1 MQWLFTWLE
10 DTENNMTDTQKKDTH
25 VARVDWNSDKQR
37 TRLEKRYRLEKI
49 FKSCAVLS
57 LVAAIAALLIVL
69 ISVFSTG
76 ISGFQETRINLDVT
90 FDQTIIGDLT
100 PFDQEDL
107 DNHIASININR
118 MLVNSLQE
126 KFPDVR
132 SRSDLFSLLK
142 LFSVGAQGDIRKAIR
157 NDPSLVGKT
166 ITIDLLASSD
176 VDMLMKGKISRD
188 VVEGNRK
195 ITDQQLI
202 WIDQFISEDN
212 IKKGFNY
219 KFFTSGD
226 SREPELAGIWSSTV
240 GSFLTL
246 VVTFFISFP
255 IGVGSAIYLEE
266 FAPKNRITD
275 LIEININ
282 NLAAVPSIIFGLL
295 GLAIF
300 INFMYLPRSAPL
312 VGGLTLALMTLPT
325 IIITSRAAIKAVP
338 PSIKEAAIGLG
349 ASHMQT
355 VFHHILPLSMPGILT
370 GSIIGMAQ
378 ALGETAPLLMI
389 GMVAFIVD
397 TPGGILEA
405 STALPVQVYLW
416 ADSPERGFLEKTS
429 AAIMVLLLFLI
440 VMNGLAIWLR
450 QKFEKKW

>member
-1 MQWLFTWLE
+1 
-10 DTENNMTDTQKKDTH
+10 MTDTSDNDQAT
-25 VARVDWNSDKQR
+25 ARVTWHSEEQQN
-37 TRLEKRYRLEKI
+37 RLKSRYRKEKI
-49 FKSCAVLS
+49 FKFFAMSS
-57 LVAAIAALLIVL
+57 LAAAIAALLVVL
-69 ISVFSTG
+69 GSIIITG
-76 ISGFQETRINLDVT
+76 SSGFTETRIEMDIFLDKAVL
-90 FDQTIIGDLT
+90 GDLPT
-100 PFDQEDL
+100 NDRQEFEKQV
-107 DNHIASININR
+107 AGANINR
-118 MLVNSLQE
+118 ILVSSLQKE
-126 KFPDVR
+126 FPEVTK
-132 SRSDLFSLLK
+132 RSDVFALLR
-142 LFSVGAQGDIRKAIR
+142 LFSVGAQTDIRDVIL
-157 NDPSLVGKT
+157 NDPSVIGET
-166 ITIDLLASSD
+166 VPVDLLASSN
-176 VDMLMKGKISRD
+176 VDMLIKGNISRD
-188 VVEGNRK
+188 IPETDRK
-195 ITDQQLI
+195 ISDQQIAWVDKLNNAEKVK
-202 WIDQFISEDN
+202 Q
-212 IKKGFNY
+212 GFNWS
-219 KFFTSGD
+219 FFVSGD
-226 SREPELAGIWSSTV
+226 SREPELAGIWSATI

-246 VVTFFISFP
+246 LVTFLIAFP

-300 INFMYLPRSAPL
+300 INYINLPRSAPL

-325 IIITSRAAIKAVP
+325 IIITSRAALKAVP

-355 VFHHILPLSMPGILT
+355 VFHHVLPLSMPGILT

-378 ALGETAPLLMI
+378 ALGETAPLIMI

-397 TPGGILEA
+397 TPGSIMEA

-429 AAIMVLLLFLI
+429 AAIMVLLAFLI
-440 VMNGLAIWLR
+440 IMNGLAIWLR